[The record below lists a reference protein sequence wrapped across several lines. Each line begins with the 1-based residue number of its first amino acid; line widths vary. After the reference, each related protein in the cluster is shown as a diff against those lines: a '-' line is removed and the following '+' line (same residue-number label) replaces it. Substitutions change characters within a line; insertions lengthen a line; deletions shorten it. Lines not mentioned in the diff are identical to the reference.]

1 MVNESREERIKSELQ
16 NDEREGEETTCNR
29 TRRKTLK
36 NGKRHHYCDD
46 YLCRVTIICRN
57 DQLVSLELAA
67 NKKVSK

>member
-1 MVNESREERIKSELQ
+1 MVNESRGERIKSELQ
-16 NDEREGEETTCNR
+16 NDERERGNDVQQNEK
-29 TRRKTLK
+29 KTLK